1 MECEYNCGQEGKYL
15 LKNGKNCCNKSP
27 NSCPSNR
34 KKNSIGLTSAHEV
47 GGAAFNIFSELQR
60 SNSHKSRVDKI
71 KLLPFELWGSKLRVE
86 FIFNEQEGKC
96 LHCGISNW
104 QGKTLKL
111 HLDHIDGNN
120 NFNVR
125 SNLRLLCPNCHSQT
139 ETYCGKNINIG
150 RIKIEDVELITQYK
164 ILGNIHQTLLYFG
177 LAAKGGNYSRM
188 KKLILNNKL

>member
-15 LKNGKNCCNKSP
+15 LKNGKNCCTKSP

-34 KKNSIGLTSAHEV
+34 KKNSVGMHNAHELGV
-47 GGAAFNIFSELQR
+47 EFNTFSELQR
-60 SNSHKSRVDKI
+60 SNSHKSRIDKI

-96 LHCGISNW
+96 LHCGIRSW
-104 QGKTLKL
+104 QGKKLKL
-111 HLDHIDGNN
+111 HLDHINGNN

-139 ETYCGKNINIG
+139 ETYCGKNINSG
-150 RIKIEDVELITQYK
+150 IKKVEDYLLIEQYK
-164 ILGNIHQTLLYFG
+164 ILGNIRQTLIKCG
-177 LAAKGGNYSRM
+177 LAAKGGNYLRM
-188 KKLILNNKL
+188 KRLILINKL